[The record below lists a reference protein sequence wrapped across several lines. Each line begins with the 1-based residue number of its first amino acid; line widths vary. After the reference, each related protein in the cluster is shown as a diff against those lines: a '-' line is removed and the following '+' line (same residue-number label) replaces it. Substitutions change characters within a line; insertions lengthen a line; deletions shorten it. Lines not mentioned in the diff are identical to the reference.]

1 MNGKE
6 RGGLGVITC
15 FRSIR
20 VGKEKGNR
28 DAYIQSIDS
37 SWYRIKRAHGL
48 SIRSLAR
55 IAYCWHKLTNNL
67 GIEKGI

>member
-37 SWYRIKRAHGL
+37 SW
-48 SIRSLAR
+48 
-55 IAYCWHKLTNNL
+55 
-67 GIEKGI
+67 